1 MLLQDYVRLFGAK
14 CDKCHLPFSKE
25 DYVMR
30 AQKKIFHLNCFK
42 CVACGKTLTTGEF
55 FALKEEGLYCN
66 EHHKLCDKL
75 ESGAGDRDREGGENN
90 NNKNI
95 LNHNRELS
103 EDGDDKSEEGKKEQ
117 SNIEQTDTSPHLSH
131 FHFSAICGDQSGTV
145 FAGHTAGAG
154 GDI

>member
-1 MLLQDYVRLFGAK
+1 MVLLQDYVRLFGAK

-117 SNIEQTDTSPHLSH
+117 SNID
-131 FHFSAICGDQSGTV
+131 
-145 FAGHTAGAG
+145 
-154 GDI
+154 

>member
-1 MLLQDYVRLFGAK
+1 MVLLQDYVRLFGAK

-103 EDGDDKSEEGKKEQ
+103 EDGDDKSEEGKKGQ
-117 SNIEQTDTSPHLSH
+117 SIFGQTFNRQTPHLSH
-131 FHFSAICGDQSGTV
+131 FHFSAICGTV
-145 FAGHTAGAG
+145 FTGHTAGAG

>member
-117 SNIEQTDTSPHLSH
+117 SNIDQRDRHLTSLISISPPYVALFLLDTLPVPVVTTDM
-131 FHFSAICGDQSGTV
+131 
-145 FAGHTAGAG
+145 
-154 GDI
+154 

>member
-117 SNIEQTDTSPHLSH
+117 SNIDQRGRHLTSLISISPPYVALFLLDTLPVPVVTS
-131 FHFSAICGDQSGTV
+131 DM
-145 FAGHTAGAG
+145 
-154 GDI
+154 